1 MPGLERWVLHRLAE
15 LDKVVTD
22 ACAAFD
28 FKVAFHALVNFCVV
42 DLSAV
47 YFDIR
52 KDSLYCDAPSSLR
65 QACVRAR

>member
-15 LDKVVTD
+15 PRCTGDPRRLQCLRLQARDEL
-22 ACAAFD
+22 CCI
-28 FKVAFHALVNFCVV
+28 NFASV

-52 KDSLYCDAPSSLR
+52 KDSLYCDPR
-65 QACVRAR
+65 FRN